1 MYNTFNILYK
11 MKTLVK
17 IASVICVALMAT
29 SCCNCCCNDKESGK
43 CCDKGNKECFEKGPR
58 HGHHKPCPQMME
70 EMKALDAQWAKFDS
84 LSADEQ
90 QAVIAKQKEMSQKRV
105 EFAEKCMK
113 DGKCPKDSMKCH
125 RGSGHH
131 GPKGPRPDGPRPD
144 GEVPAP
150 SSEK

>member
-1 MYNTFNILYK
+1 MRDMYNTLNIFYY

-17 IASVICVALMAT
+17 IAAVALVALMAT

-70 EMKALDAQWAKFDS
+70 EMKALDAQWAAFDS

-90 QAVIAKQKEMSQKRV
+90 QAVIAKQKEVAKKRI
-105 EFAEKCMK
+105 EFAEKCKK
-113 DGKCPKDSMKCH
+113 DGKCAKDSMKCN
-125 RGSGHH
+125 R
-131 GPKGPRPDGPRPD
+131 GPKRHCHKGQHPE

>member
-1 MYNTFNILYK
+1 

-17 IASVICVALMAT
+17 IAAVALVALMAT
-29 SCCNCCCNDKESGK
+29 SCCNCCCKDKEGK
-43 CCDKGNKECFEKGPR
+43 CCDKEKRECFDKGPR
-58 HGHHKPCPQMME
+58 CGHHKPNPMCE

-84 LSADEQ
+84 LSTDEQ
-90 QAVIAKQKEMSQKRV
+90 QVVIAKQKELSQKRV

-113 DGKCPKDSMKCH
+113 DGKCPKDSMKCK
-125 RGSGHH
+125 R
-131 GPKGPRPDGPRPD
+131 GPKRHCHKGQRPDCSRPD